1 MSILIM
7 GKSLVTVSLCGLVA
21 LALALRAVV
30 RAHRGGPE
38 GPALARSSM
47 DASLFWG
54 AAAFAV
60 GLLHTVLGLIV
71 TLLSIRAA
79 APAGPRRAGAHRHRA
94 RRGAGRR
101 GLRAA
106 RLRAGGLPLVRLPA
120 LAAAWPRPRHVVG

>member
-1 MSILIM
+1 MSILMM

-79 APAGPRRAGAHRHRA
+79 APVGPGEQ
-94 RRGAGRR
+94 
-101 GLRAA
+101 GLIAT
-106 RLRAGGLPLVRLPA
+106 GLVAA
-120 LAAAWPRPRHVVG
+120 LAAVAYGLLVFVLVAFLWFGFRHWQRRGPVPAT